1 MQGVGRGQL
10 RAPLTNGNS
19 AITGYEMFYSAGD
32 GWSRYGDA
40 LSADCRSITLTGLE
54 AGTRY
59 EFSVKAVNALGASE
73 LSVALGAETW
83 PVVVPIRGKV
93 VDADGNGLAGIT
105 VTLDNE
111 TSATTDV
118 DGTFVIMTSRGD
130 HTLTVSGNGIESFT
144 NNVTVDGL
152 GLDLAAVEAS
162 KAAADPPGDMSM
174 LIIVAVAITAVLVG
188 VLGFLRQRRK

>member
-1 MQGVGRGQL
+1 M
-10 RAPLTNGNS
+10 
-19 AITGYEMFYSAGD
+19 
-32 GWSRYGDA
+32 
-40 LSADCRSITLTGLE
+40 
-54 AGTRY
+54 
-59 EFSVKAVNALGASE
+59 
-73 LSVALGAETW
+73 
-83 PVVVPIRGKV
+83 
-93 VDADGNGLAGIT
+93 
-105 VTLDNE
+105 DNE